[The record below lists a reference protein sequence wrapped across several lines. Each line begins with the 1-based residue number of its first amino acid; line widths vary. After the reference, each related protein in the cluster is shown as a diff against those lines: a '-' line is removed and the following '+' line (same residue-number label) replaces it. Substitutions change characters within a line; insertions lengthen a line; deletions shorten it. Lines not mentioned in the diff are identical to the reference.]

1 MMILATFHGF
11 HPNYCCRFKLHGK
24 LHLPSATPLEVLN
37 WASFLE
43 PLYRAAEQE
52 WKAFIEVFTDLL
64 TEADPQIPHLPP
76 KDVVHRIYRD
86 VSLLDS

>member
-1 MMILATFHGF
+1 MVSYLPWAM
-11 HPNYCCRFKLHGK
+11 PCRFKRG
-24 LHLPSATPLEVLN
+24 S
-37 WASFLE
+37 LE

-86 VSLLDS
+86 VKQ